1 MERSY
6 ALAAERVRE
15 EPMCH
20 LLFTYRA
27 NLAHVTD
34 LVSDLTDE
42 QMVQQP
48 HGLVNHP
55 TWTLGHLA
63 AVSNAAAMVLGL
75 ESTFPEDWKELFKA
89 AGGVPRGGDASAY
102 PSKDRLIGELTA
114 QHARVAEAVANADPA
129 FLAKEHPREKMRK
142 RFPTIGDFVDYL
154 TSAHEA
160 NHIGQLAA
168 WRRAMG
174 FVPRGRPAS

>member
-1 MERSY
+1 MEGSD
-6 ALAAERVRE
+6 APAAQRVRE
-15 EPMCH
+15 GPMRH

-27 NLAHVTD
+27 NLAHVTA
-34 LVSDLTDE
+34 LVSDLAEE

-63 AVSNAAAMVLGL
+63 AVSNVVGVILGS
-75 ESTFPEDWKELFKA
+75 ESAFPEDWKELFKA
-89 AGGVPRGGDASAY
+89 SGGVPPGGDASAF
-102 PSKDRLIGELTA
+102 PSKDRLLAELTA
-114 QHARVAEAVANADPA
+114 QHTRVAEAVANADSA
-129 FLAKEHPREKMRK
+129 FLAREYPAEKMRK
-142 RFPTIGDFVDYL
+142 RFPTIGDFVNYVM
-154 TSAHEA
+154 SAHEA
-160 NHIGQLAA
+160 NHIGQLVA

>member
-1 MERSY
+1 MR
-6 ALAAERVRE
+6 
-15 EPMCH
+15 H

-27 NLAHVTD
+27 NVAHVTA

-63 AVSNAAAMVLGL
+63 AVSHVVAMVLGS
-75 ESTFPEDWKELFKA
+75 ESTFPEEWTELFNA
-89 AGGVPRGGDASAY
+89 AGGVPRGGDISAF
-102 PSKDRLIGELTA
+102 PSKDRLLAELTA
-114 QHARVAEAVANADPA
+114 QHTRVAEAMANADPA
-129 FLAKEHPREKMRK
+129 FLAGEHPSEKMRK
-142 RFPTIGDFVDYL
+142 RFPTIGDFVTYL

-174 FVPRGRPAS
+174 FAPRGRPAS

>member
-1 MERSY
+1 MR
-6 ALAAERVRE
+6 
-15 EPMCH
+15 H

-27 NLAHVTD
+27 NLVHLQA

-63 AVSNAAAMVLGL
+63 AVSNALAVVLGL
-75 ESTFPEDWKELFKA
+75 ESTFPEDWKELFRP
-89 AGGVPRGGDASAY
+89 GGVPPGGDASAF
-102 PSKDRLIGELTA
+102 PSKDGLLAELTA
-114 QHARVAEAVANADPA
+114 QHARVAEAVANADLA
-129 FLAKEHPREKMRK
+129 FLAREHPGERMRK
-142 RFPTIGDFVDYL
+142 RFPTIGDFADYL

-174 FVPRGRPAS
+174 FAPRARP